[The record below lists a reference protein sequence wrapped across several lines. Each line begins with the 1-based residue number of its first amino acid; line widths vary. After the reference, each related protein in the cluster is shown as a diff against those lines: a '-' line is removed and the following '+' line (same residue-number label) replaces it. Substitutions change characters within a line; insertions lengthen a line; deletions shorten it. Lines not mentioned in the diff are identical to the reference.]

1 MLAKSSEMMYYHF
14 GGFYMKKPVFYT
26 EIAYLLGT
34 FLLAMGTAMVV
45 FGNFGISMVVA
56 PAYILH
62 LKLSAVW
69 SWFTFGVA
77 EYVLQ
82 GAVLL
87 AIWVFL
93 KGKPATCLLSFGLTL
108 VYGVL
113 LDGSLWL
120 LGMLEGVLWLRV
132 LIYLLGVLFCTA
144 AISFL
149 FRSYLPPAAYELM
162 VLALQRRFGGSVSR
176 WKTTYDCVSV
186 LVAVILSF
194 VLLGA
199 LEGVGVGTVICAL
212 IYGTLI
218 AFFGK
223 LWDRLW
229 VFEDRFSFRN
239 YLQ

>member
-93 KGKPATCLLSFGLTL
+93 KERPATCLLSFGLTL

-120 LGMLEGVLWLRV
+120 LGMLEGVLWLRI
-132 LIYLLGVLFCTA
+132 LIYLLGVLFSTA

-199 LEGVGVGTVICAL
+199 LEGVGIGTVICAL
-212 IYGTLI
+212 IYGILI

-229 VFEDRFSFRN
+229 VFQDRFPIRN